1 MLMFTALES
10 PQGVP
15 FGYVAICTMV
25 KVSYRSDLNKW
36 HIYIQMDQALSLHLN
51 YMISIGHT
59 CIHTYIFQTDQIM
72 KYHDKIGV
80 IEHCLSNPLMYLNVC
95 LVWLFGHPMICLIC
109 SNAKSG
115 LAAPCIALGNSK

>member
-1 MLMFTALES
+1 MFTALES

-15 FGYVAICTMV
+15 FGYVAMV

-36 HIYIQMDQALSLHLN
+36 HIYIQMDQALCLQLN

-80 IEHCLSNPLMYLNVC
+80 IEHYLSNPLMYLNVC
-95 LVWLFGHPMICLIC
+95 LVWLLLIWTPYDMFNMFKC
-109 SNAKSG
+109 KVWLG
-115 LAAPCIALGNSK
+115 GTLHCIR